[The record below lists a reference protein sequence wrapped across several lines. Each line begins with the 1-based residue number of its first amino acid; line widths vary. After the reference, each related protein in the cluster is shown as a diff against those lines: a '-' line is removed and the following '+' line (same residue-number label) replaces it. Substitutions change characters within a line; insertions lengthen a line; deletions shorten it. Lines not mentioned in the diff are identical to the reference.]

1 MKKMVLYRLSFL
13 YIFLFQIIFSQNVTI
28 TFNLDMSDADAVSGG
43 GVFVAGG
50 SLFGVAGDNPLVD
63 TDGDGIYTG
72 TVTLPENS
80 GSHYTFLNGIF
91 YQLKVIFPFFLLG
104 HLS

>member
-28 TFNLDMSDADAVSGG
+28 TFNLDMSDADAVSDG

-72 TVTLPENS
+72 LS
-80 GSHYTFLNGIF
+80 LS
-91 YQLKVIFPFFLLG
+91 LKIQDLIILF
-104 HLS
+104 